1 MDRKAQYLYQIKN
14 LNNNQNKKSLT
25 SVNFKKINTVSQNL
39 NSSFS
44 KEFTNMSEELYEEE
58 DENNVL
64 AQSYSFSQNSKYRE
78 QYIKEPL
85 NIILD
90 NYILSIGRNIK
101 KKKIKFIT
109 SKDMSKLDS
118 RLLKKDKKA
127 NIEEYLQIKNNCQ
140 DEKKFNIIL
149 NNYLKE
155 QNLKKLNETILH
167 IKCKLNFIL
176 ANNNVGPILTI
187 NYLFDDIQKTNR
199 IFQICNAA
207 ELVNQYNKLNPIIY
221 RYRQIKGDG
230 NCYYRVVMFRYL
242 EKIILE
248 KNIILLKKIIME
260 MKQCFDSKEIQDRLK
275 IKEDTTFKPDLHLK
289 IMILILKSLEK
300 GKIKEAHELFVKC
313 ILTCQIFDY
322 GLILYFRYILYL
334 YIKENENKLFS
345 NYFPIK
351 VGNLLPLS
359 YENEKGEFY
368 FDKFYKDYLLKMFSE
383 AEKII
388 IYLTPFVL
396 GINLDII
403 IFGDN
408 EDKIA
413 KRLSY
418 EENSSETD
426 KSNAITLLNRNDHYE
441 LIYTLEEY
449 NKYPEIFKLYEI
461 PESNIEN
468 SQENKNNLENSCGSG
483 FFLFQS
489 NKNIIVNG
497 GKTNYVPKN
506 LLKNLGNI
514 DNNIDDEIKKEKEIN
529 LDRNTVNYGNQI
541 QIKKSEQKKPEME
554 RKTEIEKPFGHPEN
568 LEDINYLEKIDNMF
582 SDKNSSECLVCHKS
596 IDLSYNK
603 YNLCNICLE
612 KELLTKLT
620 NDYTLYLINKSSSK
634 DKFKIKP
641 IEINT
646 FTLYIKEI
654 FDLLLL
660 FNNINNENELINYL
674 KSSVCIKCYKIIDNK
689 KNNVVKFPC
698 GCRICNK
705 EELEQYFTIQ
715 NEITDNY
722 TCICGYKYE
731 PKDLYSLCEECYKI
745 EDNLIILLIINIFNK
760 NILCKGCSGCGSQN
774 KEDTKIK
781 YMPDESTFCFE
792 KYIKSIKQDFS
803 LDHFLCKNCKKK
815 YNNQN
820 YICFYCKKMHLY
832 NPK

>member
-1 MDRKAQYLYQIKN
+1 MDKKYKYLYQIKN
-14 LNNNQNKKSLT
+14 LNNNQKRKAT
-25 SVNFKKINTVSQNL
+25 TCYNFKKTNTVSQNL

-58 DENNVL
+58 DENNTL
-64 AQSYSFSQNSKYRE
+64 AQSYSFSQNNKYRE

-90 NYILSIGRNIK
+90 NYIVNNGRNRK

-109 SKDMSKLDS
+109 SKDISKLDS
-118 RLLKKDKKA
+118 SLLKKDIKTK
-127 NIEEYLQIKNNCQ
+127 IEEYLQIKNINQ
-140 DEKKFNIIL
+140 DEKRFNICLI
-149 NNYLKE
+149 NYLRE
-155 QNLKKLNETILH
+155 QDLKKLNETILN
-167 IKCKLNFIL
+167 IQCRLNLML
-176 ANNNVGPILTI
+176 ANNNVGPIQTI
-187 NYLFDDIQKTNR
+187 ENLFDEIQKTNQLY
-199 IFQICNAA
+199 QICNAA
-207 ELVNQYNKLNPIIY
+207 ELVNQYNKLKPIIY

-260 MKQCFDSKEIQDRLK
+260 MKQCFDSKEIQERLN
-275 IKEDTTFKPDLHLK
+275 IKVDITFKPNLHLE

-426 KSNAITLLNRNDHYE
+426 KSNAITLLNRNAHYE

-449 NKYPEIFKLYEI
+449 NKYPDIFKSYEI
-461 PESNIEN
+461 LETSTGNNQEDKNVLES
-468 SQENKNNLENSCGSG
+468 SCDSG
-483 FFLFQS
+483 FFLLQS
-489 NKNIIVNG
+489 NRNININNG
-497 GKTNYVPKN
+497 KSSNAPKSNPKN
-506 LLKNLGNI
+506 LANI
-514 DNNIDDEIKKEKEIN
+514 DNNVDDENKKEKEIN
-529 LDRNTVNYGNQI
+529 LDRNTVNNGNQI
-541 QIKKSEQKKPEME
+541 QMKKSEQKKPEME
-554 RKTEIEKPFGHPEN
+554 IKTETETPFGHPEN
-568 LEDINYLEKIDNMF
+568 VEDINYLDKIDNMF
-582 SDKNSSECLVCHKS
+582 IDKSGSECLLCKKS

-612 KELLTKLT
+612 KELLEKLKNDYALYLT
-620 NDYTLYLINKSSSK
+620 NTSCSK
-634 DKFKIKP
+634 DKYKIKE
-641 IEINT
+641 IKINT
-646 FTLYIKEI
+646 HILYIKDI
-654 FDLLLL
+654 LDLALL
-660 FNNINNENELINYL
+660 FLNIDNEKDLINYL
-674 KSSVCIKCYKIIDNK
+674 KSSVCIKCYKVIDDK
-689 KNNVVKFPC
+689 KNKVVKFPC
-698 GCRICNK
+698 GCRICDK

-722 TCICGYKYE
+722 ICICGHKYE
-731 PKDLYSLCEECYKI
+731 PKDLYKLCEECYKI
-745 EDNLIILLIINIFNK
+745 EDRLIILLIINIFNK
-760 NILCKGCSGCGSQN
+760 SILCKGCSGCGSPK
-774 KEDTKIK
+774 KEDNIIN
-781 YMPDESTFCFE
+781 YLPDESTFCVE
-792 KYIKSIKQDFS
+792 NYIKSVKKDFS

-815 YNNQN
+815 YDNQN
-820 YICFYCKKMHLY
+820 YICFYCNKMHLY

>member
-14 LNNNQNKKSLT
+14 LNNNQKKKALT
-25 SVNFKKINTVSQNL
+25 SNNFKKASTVSQNL

-44 KEFTNMSEELYEEE
+44 KEFTNLSEELYEE
-58 DENNVL
+58 DENSAL
-64 AQSYSFSQNSKYRE
+64 AQSYSFSQNSKIRE

-90 NYILSIGRNIK
+90 NYILNNGRNKK

-109 SKDMSKLDS
+109 PKDKSKLDS
-118 RLLKKDKKA
+118 IILKKDIKR

-140 DEKKFNIIL
+140 DEKKFNICL
-149 NNYLKE
+149 NNYLNE
-155 QNLKKLNETILH
+155 QNLKNLEKTILQIH
-167 IKCKLNFIL
+167 CKLNSIL
-176 ANNNVGPILTI
+176 AANNVSPILTI
-187 NYLFDDIQKTNR
+187 ENLFDDIQKTNQL
-199 IFQICNAA
+199 FQICNSA
-207 ELVNQYNKLNPIIY
+207 ELVNQYNKLKPIIY
-221 RYRQIKGDG
+221 RYRRIKGDG
-230 NCYYRVVMFRYL
+230 NCFYRVVMFRYL

-248 KNIILLKKIIME
+248 KNITLLKKIIME
-260 MKQCFDSKEIQDRLK
+260 MKQSFDSKEIQERLN
-275 IKEDTTFKPDLHLK
+275 IKMDLIFKPDLHLK

-300 GKIKEAHELFVKC
+300 GKTKEAHELFVKC
-313 ILTCQIFDY
+313 ILTCQKFDY

-345 NYFPIK
+345 NDFPIK
-351 VGNLLPLS
+351 VGNLLPLA
-359 YENEKGEFY
+359 YESQKGEFY

-408 EDKIA
+408 EDKIV

-426 KSNAITLLNRNDHYE
+426 KSNAITLLNRNAHYE
-441 LIYTLEEY
+441 LIYTLEEF
-449 NKYPEIFKLYEI
+449 NKYPDIFKLYEI
-461 PESNIEN
+461 PESSTEN
-468 SQENKNNLENSCGSG
+468 SQENKNILESSCDSG
-483 FFLFQS
+483 FFLLQS
-489 NKNIIVNG
+489 NRNINLNG
-497 GKTNYVPKN
+497 GKESYVPKN
-506 LLKNLGNI
+506 LPKNLTNI
-514 DNNIDDEIKKEKEIN
+514 DNNIDDENKKEKEIN
-529 LDRNTVNYGNQI
+529 LDRNTINYENKNQM
-541 QIKKSEQKKPEME
+541 KKSKQKKPEME
-554 RKTEIEKPFGHPEN
+554 IKTEIEKPFGHPEN
-568 LEDINYLEKIDNMF
+568 AEDINYLNKIDNMF
-582 SDKNSSECLVCHKS
+582 TDKNSSECLNCKNS

-612 KELLTKLT
+612 KELLEKLK
-620 NDYTLYLINKSSSK
+620 NDYALYLKNKSSSK
-634 DKFKIKP
+634 DKFKIKE
-641 IEINT
+641 IKINT
-646 FTLYIKEI
+646 HTLYIKDI
-654 FDLLLL
+654 LDLALL
-660 FNNINNENELINYL
+660 FLNANDENELNKYL
-674 KSSVCIKCYKIIDNK
+674 KSSVCIKCYKIIDESKNK
-689 KNNVVKFPC
+689 VVKFPC
-698 GCRICNK
+698 GCRICDK

-731 PKDLYSLCEECYKI
+731 PKDLYRLCEECYKI

-760 NILCKGCSGCGSQN
+760 SILCKGCSGCGDPK

-781 YMPDESTFCFE
+781 YKPDESTFCVE
-792 KYIKSIKQDFS
+792 NYIKSIKQDFS

-820 YICFYCKKMHLY
+820 YICFFCNKMHLY
-832 NPK
+832 NPQ

>member
-14 LNNNQNKKSLT
+14 VNNSLKRKAPT
-25 SVNFKKINTVSQNL
+25 SNNLKKINTVSQNL

-44 KEFTNMSEELYEEE
+44 KEFTNMSEELYEDE
-58 DENNVL
+58 DEKDML
-64 AQSYSFSQNSKYRE
+64 AQSYSYSQNSKYRE

-90 NYILSIGRNIK
+90 NYILDNERNRRK
-101 KKKIKFIT
+101 KRIKFIT
-109 SKDMSKLDS
+109 SKDISKLDNN
-118 RLLKKDKKA
+118 LLNKDKKP
-127 NIEEYLQIKNNCQ
+127 NIEEYLQIKNNSQ
-140 DEKKFNIIL
+140 DEKRFIICL

-155 QNLKKLNETILH
+155 KNLGKLNETILH
-167 IKCKLNFIL
+167 IQCRFNSIHF
-176 ANNNVGPILTI
+176 NNNVGPIMTI
-187 NYLFDDIQKTNR
+187 DHLFDDMQKTNQF
-199 IFQICNAA
+199 IQAFNAT

-230 NCYYRVVMFRYL
+230 NCYYRVVMFRYF

-260 MKQCFDSKEIQDRLK
+260 MKQCFNSKEIQDRLV
-275 IKEDTTFKPDLHLK
+275 IKVDIIFKPDLHLQ

-300 GKIKEAHELFVKC
+300 GKIKEAHELFIKC

-359 YENEKGEFY
+359 YENEKGEFN

-408 EDKIA
+408 EDKIT
-413 KRLSY
+413 KRISY
-418 EENSSETD
+418 EENSSD
-426 KSNAITLLNRNDHYE
+426 NSNAITLLNRNAHYE

-449 NKYPEIFKLYEI
+449 NKYPDIFKLYEI
-461 PESNIEN
+461 PVPSFEKV
-468 SQENKNNLENSCGSG
+468 QENKNNLESSCDSG

-489 NKNIIVNG
+489 NKNVNINMNG
-497 GKTNYVPKN
+497 GKTCYAPKN
-506 LLKNLGNI
+506 ISINLSNI
-514 DNNIDDEIKKEKEIN
+514 DNNIDENKTEIKLN
-529 LDRNTVNYGNQI
+529 RNTVNYGNM
-541 QIKKSEQKKPEME
+541 KKKEQKKPEME
-554 RKTEIEKPFGHPEN
+554 IKTETETPFGHPEN
-568 LEDINYLEKIDNMF
+568 SEDADYLDKIDNMF
-582 SDKNSSECLVCHKS
+582 INKNMSECLLCNKI
-596 IDLSYNK
+596 IDSSYNK
-603 YNLCNICLE
+603 YNICNICLE
-612 KELLTKLT
+612 KELLTKLKNEYASYLT
-620 NDYTLYLINKSSSK
+620 NKNNSK
-634 DKFKIKP
+634 DKFKIK
-641 IEINT
+641 EIKIST
-646 FTLYIKEI
+646 QTLYIKDI
-654 FDLLLL
+654 YDLVLL
-660 FNNINNENELINYL
+660 FLNINNENELIKYL
-674 KSSVCIKCYKIIDNK
+674 KSSVCIKCYKEIDDK

-698 GCRICNK
+698 GCRICDK
-705 EELEQYFTIQ
+705 EELDQYFTTQ
-715 NEITDNY
+715 NEITDKY

-731 PKDLYSLCEECYKI
+731 PKDLYKLGEECFKI
-745 EDNLIILLIINIFNK
+745 KDDLIILLIINIFNK
-760 NILCKGCSGCGSQN
+760 SILCKGCSGCGNSK
-774 KEDTKIK
+774 KEESIIK
-781 YMPDESTFCFE
+781 YKPDESTFCFE
-792 KYIKSIKQDFS
+792 KYIKSLKKDFS

-815 YNNQN
+815 YDNQN
-820 YICFYCKKMHLY
+820 YICFYCNKMHLY